1 MVMFQSR
8 WTRRVALA
16 FAIVAAASTI
26 LFGVRSYRSLILLR
40 SAYQVGLP
48 QSSSV
53 RAWMTLGYVA
63 TAYHVS
69 EPQLTA
75 RLELDVNTPSDT
87 TLKALAEQAQIPLLQ
102 YVQRVQ
108 QALADSVIAQP
119 VTGASSSSGWLDRLR
134 DGLLSGLLNYG
145 YPVLVLTLVLGAIG
159 LPAPAGLA
167 AAIAGSL
174 SASGRLDWI
183 TVVVVGTM
191 ASVLGDAIVFGLGRW
206 LGAGFL
212 GRHGRW
218 MGFTP
223 SRGARLQIVFER
235 WGAML
240 VLISRTLVSSLSSIV
255 SFVAGMNGYRLSLF
269 LALAVFG
276 RVAWTSAYV
285 GLGYGVGGSLDAA
298 TAFLGNLTG
307 LILSLFIFSTA
318 AFVASGRDRGFS
330 TRARTLV
337 KQRSADNGH

>member
-1 MVMFQSR
+1 
-8 WTRRVALA
+8 
-16 FAIVAAASTI
+16 
-26 LFGVRSYRSLILLR
+26 
-40 SAYQVGLP
+40 
-48 QSSSV
+48 
-53 RAWMTLGYVA
+53 MTLSYVA
-63 TAYHVS
+63 MTYHVS

-75 RLELDVNTPSDT
+75 RLGLDVNTPSDT

-108 QALADSVIAQP
+108 QALADSIIAQP
-119 VTGASSSSGWLDRLR
+119 ATGVSNSSGWLDRLR
-134 DGLLSGLLNYG
+134 DGLLSALLNYG

-174 SASGRLDWI
+174 AASGRLDWI
-183 TVVVVGTM
+183 TVVVVGTI

-206 LGAGFL
+206 LGASFFE
-212 GRHGRW
+212 RHGRW
-218 MGFTP
+218 VGFT
-223 SRGARLQIVFER
+223 SRRGARLQNIFER
-235 WGAML
+235 WGGML

-255 SFVAGMNGYRLSLF
+255 SFVAGMNGYRVSVF

-298 TAFLGNLTG
+298 TGFLANLTG
-307 LILSLFIFSTA
+307 LILSLFILSAA
-318 AFVASGRDRGFS
+318 AFVASGRDRGIS
-330 TRARTLV
+330 PRAKTSV
-337 KQRSADNGH
+337 KERSFDNGQ